1 MTGMSDTIEIRS
13 KKRLPI
19 SASRICATKCGAGTL
34 SPYFHLLDKY
44 IWKYTSR
51 DISGAPAC
59 LRPLREFF
67 VGLLPLSPMA
77 GAGLAA

>member
-1 MTGMSDTIEIRS
+1 MTGIGDTSGIRS

-19 SASRICATKCGAGTL
+19 SASRIFATKCGAGTL

-44 IWKYTSR
+44 ISKYTSL
-51 DISGAPAC
+51 DISGVPAR

-67 VGLLPLSPMA
+67 GGLSPVA
-77 GAGLAA
+77 GAGLPA